1 MTQECKWILHH
12 ITIKMVGKIMLQK
25 EIFPINVMKID
36 PQMATEDLNKEEE
49 ETRSSAGDGRP

>member
-1 MTQECKWILHH
+1 
-12 ITIKMVGKIMLQK
+12 MLQK

-49 ETRSSAGDGRP
+49 ETRSSAGDGSP